1 MRASCVLALVGIV
14 CAVSA
19 AQANVTFGFNESCTN
34 NNAGDVNIGL
44 AQMRVDIADAGSGRV
59 DFTFRNL
66 GPAASSITDLYWDDG
81 TLLGIAI
88 ITNGPGVDFSIG
100 ASPGDLPGGNS
111 CAPPFIATQGFSS
124 DSNPPS
130 QPNGVNPGEWVTVRF
145 DLINGR
151 TYAQTLAALDTG
163 ELRIGIHVQG
173 FATGNS
179 ESFVLP
185 SPSAAAILGLAGLAG
200 LRRRR

>member
-1 MRASCVLALVGIV
+1 MRASCVLALAGVA

-19 AQANVTFGFNESCTN
+19 AQASVTFAFNESCTN

-44 AQMRVDIADAGSGRV
+44 AQMRVDISDAGSGRV
-59 DFTFRNL
+59 DFTFRNI
-66 GPAASSITDLYWDDG
+66 GPANSSITDLYWDDG

-88 ITNGPGVDFSIG
+88 ITNGPGVDFSVG
-100 ASPGDLPGGNS
+100 ASPRDLPGGQNCS
-111 CAPPFIATQGFSS
+111 PAFEATQGFSA

-145 DLINGR
+145 NLINGR

-185 SPSAAAILGLAGLAG
+185 SPGAAAMLGMAGLVG